1 MRSKW
6 SAASGQPPH
15 RGRGWIPAFAGMT
28 WVWLA
33 FGVPT
38 TANGDNCCD
47 NHDSAKDYFPHKAEL
62 QYAESFAIEYFDN
75 YKLVTVHTPWPGA
88 EEAVQY
94 LLIQRGTPAPDGY
107 DGVQRITVPIRRIAA
122 LSTTQL
128 PHLELL
134 DALENLVAVSDIEM
148 VHSPGV
154 NQRFVAGKIA
164 EIGHGA
170 GVNLEV
176 VLELETDVVMT
187 GALAQ
192 SPSDVH
198 PVLQQA
204 GVAVVIN
211 AEYTEPSLLGRT
223 EWLKFTAAFFN
234 AEALAEER
242 FADIEA
248 QYQQYAALVQ
258 NVPTAQRPTVFGGA
272 LWRDTWHV
280 SGGKSYAAQLIAAAG
295 GAYLWADDDSRVS
308 LPLDFEAVY
317 EKAHAADVWLTM
329 RNEWHSL
336 AEMQAAD
343 ERYAA
348 FAAFNSGRVYNA
360 NARLN
365 EHGGND
371 YWESGI
377 AEPHIVLADFI
388 KILHPDRLPDHALK
402 FYQKLD

>member
-47 NHDSAKDYFPHKAEL
+47 NHGPAKDYFPHKAEL

-107 DGVQRITVPIRRIAA
+107 DGVQRITVPIRRLAA

-154 NQRFVAGKIA
+154 NQRFAAGKIA

-211 AEYTEPSLLGRT
+211 AEYTESSLLGRT
-223 EWLKFTAAFFN
+223 EWLKFTAAFCN

-242 FADIEA
+242 FADIVA

-258 NVPTAQRPTVFGGA
+258 DVPTAQRPTVFGGA

-343 ERYAA
+343 ERYAG
-348 FAAFNSGRVYNA
+348 FAAFDSGRVYNA

-365 EHGGND
+365 EHDGND

-388 KILHPDRLPDHALK
+388 KILHPARLPDHALK
-402 FYQKLD
+402 FYKKLD

>member
-1 MRSKW
+1 MRKWILVGSILAEAFDAQGMFLGVAGPRCVGRRMGMIAAIATIRRRTISPTRPNCNTPRALRLNTSTTTKW
-6 SAASGQPPH
+6 SPCIP
-15 RGRGWIPAFAGMT
+15 RGPVRRRRP
-28 WVWLA
+28 V
-33 FGVPT
+33 
-38 TANGDNCCD
+38 
-47 NHDSAKDYFPHKAEL
+47 
-62 QYAESFAIEYFDN
+62 
-75 YKLVTVHTPWPGA
+75 LVRPVRHSRP
-88 EEAVQY
+88 E
-94 LLIQRGTPAPDGY
+94 GY
-107 DGVQRITVPIRRIAA
+107 DGVQRITVPIRRLAA

-148 VHSPGV
+148 VNSPGV
-154 NQRFVAGKIA
+154 NQRFAAGKIA
-164 EIGHGA
+164 QIGHGA
-170 GVNLEV
+170 GVNLEL

-187 GALAQ
+187 VASAQ
-192 SPSDVH
+192 SQYNAH

-204 GVAVVIN
+204 GVAVAIN

-234 AEALAEER
+234 AEALAEKR
-242 FADIEA
+242 FADIVA
-248 QYQQYAALVQ
+248 QYQQYAALVRG
-258 NVPTAQRPTVFGGA
+258 VPTDQRPAVFGGS

-280 SGGKSYAAQLIAAAG
+280 AGGKSYAAQLVSAAG
-295 GAYLWADDDSRVS
+295 GAYLWADDDSGGS

-336 AEMQAAD
+336 AEVQTAD

-365 EHGGND
+365 AHGGND
-371 YWESGI
+371 YWEAGLV
-377 AEPHIVLADFI
+377 EPHIVLADFI
-388 KILHPDRLPDHALK
+388 KILHPDLLPDHALK
-402 FYQKLD
+402 FYKKLD

>member
-1 MRSKW
+1 MRKVCLW
-6 SAASGQPPH
+6 A
-15 RGRGWIPAFAGMT
+15 
-28 WVWLA
+28 WLV
-33 FGVPT
+33 FGVQA
-38 TANGDNCCD
+38 ANAADCVD
-47 NHDSAKDYFPHKAEL
+47 TYDPAVDYFPHKTAL
-62 QYAESFAIEYFDN
+62 QYAESFAIEYFDS
-75 YKLVTVHTPWPGA
+75 YKVVTVHTPWPGVQ
-88 EEAVQY
+88 EAVQY
-94 LLIQRGTPAPDGY
+94 VLVQCGTPAPDGY
-107 DGVQRITVPIRRIAA
+107 DGVQRITVPIRRLAA

-148 VHSPGV
+148 VNSPGV
-154 NQRFVAGKIA
+154 NQRFADGKIA

-170 GVNLEV
+170 GVNLEL

-187 GALAQ
+187 VASAQ
-192 SPSDVH
+192 SQYNAH

-204 GVAVVIN
+204 GVAVAIN

-234 AEALAEER
+234 AEALAEKR
-242 FADIEA
+242 FADIVV

-258 NVPTAQRPTVFGGA
+258 DVPTDQRPTVFGGS

-280 SGGKSYAAQLIAAAG
+280 AGGKSYAAQLVAAAG
-295 GAYLWADDDSRVS
+295 GAYLWADDDSEGS

-336 AEMQAAD
+336 AEVQAAD

-348 FAAFNSGRVYNA
+348 FAAFNSGQVYNA

-365 EHGGND
+365 AHGGND
-371 YWESGI
+371 YWESGLV
-377 AEPHIVLADFI
+377 EPHIVLADFI
-388 KILHPDRLPDHALK
+388 KILHPDRLPEHALK
-402 FYQKLD
+402 FYKKLD

>member
-1 MRSKW
+1 M
-6 SAASGQPPH
+6 
-15 RGRGWIPAFAGMT
+15 
-28 WVWLA
+28 
-33 FGVPT
+33 
-38 TANGDNCCD
+38 
-47 NHDSAKDYFPHKAEL
+47 
-62 QYAESFAIEYFDN
+62 
-75 YKLVTVHTPWPGA
+75 HTPWPGA
-88 EEAVQY
+88 QEAVQY
-94 LLIQRGTPAPDGY
+94 LLVQCGTPAPDGY
-107 DGVQRITVPIRRIAA
+107 DGVQRITVPIRRLAA

-154 NQRFVAGKIA
+154 NQRFAAGKIA

-170 GVNLEV
+170 GVNLEL

-187 GALAQ
+187 VASAQ
-192 SPSDVH
+192 SQYNAH

-204 GVAVVIN
+204 GVAVAIN

-234 AEALAEER
+234 AEALAERR
-242 FADIEA
+242 FADIVA

-258 NVPTAQRPTVFGGA
+258 DVPTDQRPTVFGGS

-280 SGGKSYAAQLIAAAG
+280 AGGKSYAAQLVAAAG
-295 GAYLWADDDSRVS
+295 GAYLWADDDSGGS

-317 EKAHAADVWLTM
+317 EKAHAADIWLTM

-336 AEMQAAD
+336 AEVQAAD

-348 FAAFNSGRVYNA
+348 FAAFQQRPSVQRQRPAQRTRRQRLLGKRPCRTPYRVGRFHKNPVSRPPAGPCVQVLSETGLKTPWHLLPLLLHGPGWVRAGDFSSGWLRPYSA
-360 NARLN
+360 
-365 EHGGND
+365 
-371 YWESGI
+371 
-377 AEPHIVLADFI
+377 F
-388 KILHPDRLPDHALK
+388 LHSA
-402 FYQKLD
+402 

>member
-1 MRSKW
+1 MRKVCFW
-6 SAASGQPPH
+6 AWLVFGVSAA
-15 RGRGWIPAFAGMT
+15 
-28 WVWLA
+28 
-33 FGVPT
+33 
-38 TANGDNCCD
+38 NGADCVD
-47 NHDSAKDYFPHKAEL
+47 TYDSAKDYFPHKAEL
-62 QYAESFAIEYFDN
+62 QYAESFAIEYFNN
-75 YKLVTVHTPWPGA
+75 YKVVTVHTPWPGA
-88 EEAVQY
+88 QEAVQY
-94 LLIQRGTPAPDGY
+94 LLVQCGTPAPDGY
-107 DGVQRITVPIRRIAA
+107 DGVQRITVPLRRLAA

-154 NQRFVAGKIA
+154 NQRFAAGKIA

-170 GVNLEV
+170 GVNLEL

-187 GALAQ
+187 VASAQ
-192 SPSDVH
+192 SQYNAH

-204 GVAVVIN
+204 GVAVAIN

-234 AEALAEER
+234 AEALAERR
-242 FADIEA
+242 FADIVA

-258 NVPTAQRPTVFGGA
+258 DVPTDQRPTVFGGS

-280 SGGKSYAAQLIAAAG
+280 AGGKSYAAQLVAAAG
-295 GAYLWADDDSRVS
+295 GAYLWADDDSKGS

-336 AEMQAAD
+336 AEVQAAD

-365 EHGGND
+365 AHGGND
-371 YWESGI
+371 YWESGLV
-377 AEPHIVLADFI
+377 EPHIVLADFI
-388 KILHPDRLPDHALK
+388 KILYPDRLPEHAFK